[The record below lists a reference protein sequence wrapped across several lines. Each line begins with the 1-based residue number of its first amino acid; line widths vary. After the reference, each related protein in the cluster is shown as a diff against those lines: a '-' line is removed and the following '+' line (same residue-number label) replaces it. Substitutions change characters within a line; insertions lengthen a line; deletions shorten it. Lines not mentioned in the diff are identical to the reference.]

1 MDTAVEVGGML
12 SGRLWLA
19 GRDGSSRDSWR
30 LGLVGSSGATLEELV
45 VALGSPRRSWNGWK
59 VFGWEVEGRE
69 VLWKGESGQGGEATC
84 ALFCGVWW
92 HQANSGPGSVV
103 APGPWWHQVLG
114 GPRCQ
119 LWGSIQG
126 WFGLQ
131 VICVHTHI
139 SATFFSC
146 LLMKKRK

>member
-19 GRDGSSRDSWR
+19 GRDGSSRDSR
-30 LGLVGSSGATLEELV
+30 HLGLVGTSGATLEEL

-84 ALFCGVWW
+84 ALFCKVWW
-92 HQANSGPGSVV
+92 PWVCGGPGSVV
-103 APGPWWHQVLG
+103 APGPWWPQVLG
-114 GPRCQ
+114 GPGCQ
-119 LWGSIQG
+119 L
-126 WFGLQ
+126 
-131 VICVHTHI
+131 
-139 SATFFSC
+139 
-146 LLMKKRK
+146 